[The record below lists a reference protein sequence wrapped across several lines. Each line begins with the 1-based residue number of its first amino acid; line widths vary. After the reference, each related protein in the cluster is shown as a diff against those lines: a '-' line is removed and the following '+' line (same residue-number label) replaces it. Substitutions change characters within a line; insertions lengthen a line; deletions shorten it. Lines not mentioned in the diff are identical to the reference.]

1 MRNTASA
8 NVLSFFVLVTSV
20 CLLYSSEF
28 FVFRRNRV
36 FDGYTCPE
44 AKRVF
49 SIDKVY
55 SDIQCAFYCKGSSS
69 CVDIFYQPQDRRCD
83 GCRYSEDSELEIA
96 DGFLYY
102 TIRRAPTLGK
112 ACSSNADCIE
122 TEGVCIGGMC
132 FCHQLYAYNNTINDC
147 TKVCQA
153 MTGNYMKFEN
163 KFISGFNSDYAEY
176 DSLEQCKIA
185 CDENPSCLSYEIY
198 SASGKKVACNIGT
211 VTYDMMNSADPT
223 MIRDDSLLDLYSKT
237 CS

>member
-1 MRNTASA
+1 MRNTAA
-8 NVLSFFVLVTSV
+8 NVLSFFVFVMSV
-20 CLLYSSEF
+20 CMLYSSQF
-28 FVFRRNRV
+28 FVFRRNIV
-36 FDGYTCPE
+36 FDGYTCPV

-55 SDIQCAFYCKGSSS
+55 SDIQCALYCKGSSS

-102 TIRRAPTLGK
+102 TRRAPTLGK

-132 FCHQLYAYNNTINDC
+132 FCHQLYAYNNTINNC

-153 MTGNYMKFEN
+153 MTGNYKKIDN
-163 KFISGFNSDYAEY
+163 KAIVDFNSDNAEY

-185 CDENPSCLSYEIY
+185 CDENPICLSFEIY
-198 SASGKKVACNIGT
+198 LGLGSKVGCNTGV

-223 MIRDDSLLDLYSKT
+223 KIKDSSWLRS
-237 CS
+237 